1 MKKRQSRKLNAKG
14 KFLLFIFICMV
25 LLIVLIII
33 PKNKEKKK
41 DIKVNN
47 QIEDKNIPNEKK
59 EEVIEYNLRAGEEII
74 GKSDKG
80 FIITKLNDIY
90 YLDGILMVNKSY
102 PLPSTYRP
110 QTPYKEITKDYL
122 YGGDYIENY
131 VMDAYLM
138 MKSDAEK
145 EGISLKITSGYRSYS
160 VQVELY
166 DSYKQ
171 RDGKEAADTYSARAG
186 HSEHQSGLCFDLNG
200 TNKNFIKTKEGKWL
214 NDNCYKYGFTL
225 RFPEGKEQYTG
236 YMYEG
241 WHFRYVGTDL
251 ATKLYNNGDWISLEE
266 YYGIDS
272 KYSE

>member
-90 YLDGILMVNKSY
+90 YVDGILMVNKSY

-160 VQVELY
+160 VQKELY
-166 DSYKQ
+166 DNYAK

-186 HSEHQSGLCFDLNG
+186 YSEHQSGLCFDLNG
-200 TNKNFIKTKEGKWL
+200 TNKNFINTKEGKWL

-225 RFPEGKEQYTG
+225 RFPEGKEEYTG

-241 WHFRYVGTDL
+241 WHFRYVGVEL

>member
-90 YLDGILMVNKSY
+90 YVDGILMVNKSY

-225 RFPEGKEQYTG
+225 RFPEGKEEYTG